1 MFNKFSLVAAL
12 LNAGL
17 LISSAYV
24 HASAFH
30 TGELLF
36 AQPNWDYSP
45 SAMVDWDGKTK
56 VWWCGEEGGR
66 DVIKYREK
74 SPGGVW
80 SAEIKVLES
89 NRFIPGKAPLSWEG
103 VFVCDPT
110 VTRGSWSY
118 LGAHYSYV
126 MYYTTEHPWSSSVGG
141 QDNRIGLAFS
151 NNGIHWTKYES
162 GPVIDDG
169 LTGTYGTGQSVVW
182 SVSAGAG
189 VRTVY
194 TFVDSIGAIHYYY
207 RESVDGISFGP
218 RSEITQAGLT
228 LNGSPGLSHRSPA
241 IAFAPAAHSGRYYYY
256 MANVCETYADS
267 PYGLAWGTGKGVCVY
282 RIDGNFL
289 FTGTWERVL
298 ESGHIKPVEVEP
310 GFLTNLYGNIQ
321 DDWPNITLNFGCSG
335 AGDPLSWEIC
345 WAQGVAK

>member
-1 MFNKFSLVAAL
+1 MLKLAAVL
-12 LNAGL
+12 LNIGL
-17 LISSAYV
+17 LMSPAHV
-24 HASAFH
+24 LASKFH

-36 AQPNWDYSP
+36 AQPQWDYSP
-45 SAMVDWDGKTK
+45 SSMVDWDGKTK
-56 VWWCGEEGGR
+56 VWWCGEEAGR

-80 SAEIKVLES
+80 SAAIKVLES
-89 NRFIPGKAPLSWEG
+89 NRFILGKTRLSWEG
-103 VFVCDPT
+103 NFVCDPT
-110 VTRGSWSY
+110 VTRGNWNY
-118 LGAHYSYV
+118 LSKHYSYA
-126 MYYTTEHPWSSSVGG
+126 MYYTTENPGSSGLGG

-151 NNGIHWTKYES
+151 NDGINWTKYES

-189 VRTVY
+189 VRMVY

-207 RESVDGISFGP
+207 RESADGISFGP
-218 RSEITQAGLT
+218 RFELTQAGLT

-241 IAFAPAAHSGRYYYY
+241 IAFAPAMHSGHYYYY
-256 MANVCETYADS
+256 MASVCETYADS
-267 PYGLAWGTGKGVCVY
+267 PYGLEWGTAKGVCVY
-282 RIDGNFL
+282 RIEGNLL
-289 FTGTWERVL
+289 FTGKWERVL
-298 ESGHIKPVEVEP
+298 DSGHIKPVEVEP

-321 DDWPNITLNFGCSG
+321 NDWPNITLNFGCSG